1 MFNMQKMLKQVQKLQ
16 EEMVRVQAELAGE
29 RIEASSGGGVVRAV
43 ATGQGDLVEIAID
56 PSVVDPSDVAML
68 QDLILAAAGEAL
80 RAQLEQRRVLRG
92 SGLVESATA
101 LAGDVVVARIAGTS
115 VQGLLQALRARLDA
129 IPALLGDDPWARRA

>member
-16 EEMVRVQAELAGE
+16 EEMARVQAELAGE

-56 PSVVDPSDVAML
+56 PSVVDPSDVTML

-80 RAQLEQRRVLRG
+80 RKARDRAAERMKAVTGGMQIP
-92 SGLVESATA
+92 GLP
-101 LAGDVVVARIAGTS
+101 
-115 VQGLLQALRARLDA
+115 GLGA
-129 IPALLGDDPWARRA
+129 